1 MKINAVIPAKGKT
14 NRIDNRNLYKIG
26 SKSLVYLACEKL
38 MKCKNVDEV
47 YLDTECTIIKSEVQP
62 LISQGLKV
70 IDRPP
75 SLANNDIN
83 LDDVMMYALHSVSDC
98 DLLIQT
104 FCTFPMLTSEVIDS
118 AIEKFVNHG
127 MKGHD
132 SFMLTTGQDCRL
144 VGQSSVPQGSAHTKS
159 VVDPQALYGALVTTL
174 LENKKRIGK
183 NPMLIEISKIE
194 SLDIKS
200 AAEAEFIKRVLE

>member
-38 MKCKNVDEV
+38 MKCKNIDEV

-62 LISQGLKV
+62 LISQGLK
-70 IDRPP
+70 IIHRPP

-83 LDDVMMYALHSVSDC
+83 LDDIMMYSLHSVSDC
-98 DLLIQT
+98 DLMIQT
-104 FCTFPMLTSEVIDS
+104 FCTFPMLTSEVIDL

-127 MKGHD
+127 MKDHD
-132 SFMLTTGQDCRL
+132 SFMLTTDQDRDWE
-144 VGQSSVPQGSAHTKS
+144 T
-159 VVDPQALYGALVTTL
+159 
-174 LENKKRIGK
+174 E
-183 NPMLIEISKIE
+183 
-194 SLDIKS
+194 
-200 AAEAEFIKRVLE
+200 